1 MTFFAFT
8 KDMSD
13 TGGLNVVP
21 GSPDSFQFNGRITGY
36 RNNGSAMRVMGPQ
49 DPLEGVADVAS
60 YSGIFHSAGYDVTG
74 TLKTRFIIGANV
86 EMDMELQAP
95 HQLRIVGND
104 NTQTD
109 GQVWVASH
117 TNVVI
122 SPRGVDSVNC
132 RRLIIDR
139 VDKVNFDDLNT
150 SDVEISVNQGN
161 IRFASIPVLPQYT
174 VGALPTGVAGGMIYV
189 TDAAPNPAM
198 CFFNGTSWIDVV
210 TGVAVV

>member
-1 MTFFAFT
+1 MTFLAFT
-8 KDMSD
+8 QDMAVSGID
-13 TGGLNVVP
+13 VVP
-21 GSPDSFQFNGRITGY
+21 GVPNSLQFNGRITGF
-36 RNNGSAMRVMGPQ
+36 RDNGSALRVMGPQ
-49 DPLEGVADVAS
+49 SPSEGVADVAS
-60 YSGIFHSAGYDVTG
+60 YSGIFYNDGYDDTG

-109 GQVWVASH
+109 GQIWMASH
-117 TNVVI
+117 TNI
-122 SPRGVDSVNC
+122 TIGARGVDSVNV

-150 SDVEISVNQGN
+150 SNVEISVSAGELV
-161 IRFASIPVLPQYT
+161 FGSIPVLPQYS
-174 VGALPTGVAGGMIYV
+174 VGALPTGVDGGMIYV
-189 TDAAPNPAM
+189 TDATPNPAM
-198 CFFNGTSWIDVV
+198 CFYNGTAWIDVV

>member
-8 KDMSD
+8 KDMVDSGID
-13 TGGLNVVP
+13 VVP
-21 GSPDSFQFNGRITGY
+21 GVPNSFQFDGRITGF
-36 RNNGSAMRVMGPQ
+36 RDNGSAMRVMGPQ
-49 DPLEGVADVAS
+49 HPSEGVANVAN
-60 YSGIFHSAGYDVTG
+60 YSGIFYNDGFDVTG
-74 TLKTRFIIGANV
+74 TLKTRFILGTNL

-104 NTQTD
+104 NTQAD
-109 GQVWVASH
+109 GQVWMASH

-139 VDKVNFDDLNT
+139 VDKVGFDDTNT
-150 SDVEISVNQGN
+150 SDVELSASQGN
-161 IRFASIPVLPQYT
+161 IVFASIPVLPQYL
-174 VGALPTGVAGGMIYV
+174 VGALPTGVDGGMIFV
-189 TDAAPNPAM
+189 TDASPNPAM
-198 CFFNGTSWIDVV
+198 CFYNGTNWIDVV